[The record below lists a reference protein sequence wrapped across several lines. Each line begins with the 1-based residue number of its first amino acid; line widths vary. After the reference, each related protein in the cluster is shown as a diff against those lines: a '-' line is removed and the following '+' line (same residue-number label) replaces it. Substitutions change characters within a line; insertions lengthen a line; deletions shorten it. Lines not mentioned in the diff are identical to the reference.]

1 MTHSL
6 SQKIFETLV
15 RDPKRIVLIDHCPQ
29 RRAISAGLLLALGYL
44 FAKHLK
50 KQAHGRRIG
59 IVLPPGLAC
68 FVAHLGA
75 FFAGKTPVNLNFT
88 APAYVVNQSIE
99 KAQIKTLISAKMM
112 QDKLADFPWL
122 SDTIDIASWLKQLS
136 HFKIGSYIAMI
147 RLLPFRLL
155 RKCLDI
161 PQIKPNQEATV
172 LFTSGSE
179 SDIKGVVLSHENL
192 VSQVQQIAAC
202 GILPK
207 NEKLLASLP
216 IFHSFGFTA
225 TLIYP
230 LLAEL
235 TVVTTPS
242 PLDIKKIAQLIRQE
256 QVTVHLGTPSFF
268 YPYLKWANPDDL
280 KSLKYVIAGA
290 QKTPAGMAK
299 AWQDR
304 FGSIYLEG
312 YGLAETSPVVS
323 VNLPGSGYRLGSV
336 GRLLKHMQVRTICPS
351 TQVVLPAGQPGI
363 IELKGPNVFSGY
375 LDNPVQTQN
384 CFQAGWFRTGDLGY
398 IDSDGFLYIEGR
410 LARFSKIGGEMVSH
424 GAIEEALRTACSW
437 EEPVLPWVVTA
448 IEDAQKGE
456 ALVLLTIQDITLE
469 DVHQQLGRQQF
480 PNLWLPKYIVKID
493 TIPLL
498 ASGKL
503 DMKACQAIAFD
514 YVKAH
519 DNRTM
524 DNQVV

>member
-6 SQKIFETLV
+6 SQKIFETLA
-15 RDPKRIVLIDHCPQ
+15 RDPQRIVLIDHCPQ
-29 RRAISAGLLLALGYL
+29 RRAISAGLLLALGYM

-50 KQAHGRRIG
+50 KQAYGRRVG

-88 APAYVVNQSIE
+88 APAYIVTESIK
-99 KAQIKTLISAKMM
+99 KAQIETLISAQAM
-112 QDKLADFPWL
+112 QEKWVHFPWSVHTL
-122 SDTIDIASWLKQLS
+122 DIADWLQQLS
-136 HFKIGSYIAMI
+136 RFQIGIYIGTI
-147 RLLPFRLL
+147 RALPSQIL
-155 RKCLDI
+155 RHLFDI
-161 PQIKPNQEATV
+161 PQTDPRDEATI

-179 SDIKGVVLSHENL
+179 SHIKGVVLSEHNL
-192 VSQVQQIAAC
+192 LAQVEQIAAC
-202 GILPK
+202 GILPE

-242 PLDIKKIAQLIRQE
+242 PLDVKKIAQLIHQE

-268 YPYLKWANPDDL
+268 YPYLKWVNPDDL

-299 AWQDR
+299 AWEDR

-312 YGLAETSPVVS
+312 YGLTETSPVVS

-336 GRLLKHMQVRTICPS
+336 GRLFKHMQVRTICPS
-351 TQVVLPAGQPGI
+351 TQVVLPAGQTGI

-375 LDNPVQTQN
+375 LDNPVQSQN

-398 IDSDGFLYIEGR
+398 IGSDGFLYIEGR

-424 GAIEEALRTACSW
+424 GAIEEALRTASAW
-437 EEPVLPWVVTA
+437 EEPILPWVVTA
-448 IEDAQKGE
+448 VDDVQKGE
-456 ALVLLTIQDITLE
+456 ALVLLTTQDITLE
-469 DVHQQLGRQQF
+469 DVHKQLSRQQF

-493 TIPLL
+493 AIPLL

-519 DNRTM
+519 DNRTIY
-524 DNQVV
+524 NQVV